1 MQISLI
7 DAFVVFALLGLCLGL
22 AVLAAYINP
31 LITQG
36 VRTLESYAKLA
47 DTLEEELAP
56 TLREVQ
62 KVVVGVGELRQ
73 IAGQTM
79 SGVGTK
85 VEDVTGNITKVA
97 GNAQRSSSV
106 WGAGLLA
113 GAKAYLEGKGHE
125 HRDTENGRQSSSRRH
140 VIDRGEENV
149 GLKR

>member
-7 DAFVVFALLGLCLGL
+7 DAAVVFALLFLCVAL
-22 AVLAAYINP
+22 AVLAAYMNQ
-31 LITQG
+31 LVSQG

-56 TLREVQ
+56 TLKEVQ

-97 GNAQRSSSV
+97 DNAKRSSSV

-113 GAKAYLEGKGHE
+113 GARAYLEGKGHE
-125 HRDTENGRQSSSRRH
+125 HRETENGRQSSDQRH
-140 VIDRGEENV
+140 VKDRGEENV